1 MVGKS
6 NYFDLKSWFFT
17 VRVNWSETYEIETNA
32 SIVQVDSLQ
41 IQTSYLGN
49 EYPSGYININGVRA
63 VTFDGYYGTHSFYV
77 GSAGTWVTLGGNP
90 AAPWKSGS
98 IAHNADGTKSIT
110 IEVSLSGTNM
120 GSGWSV
126 SGSQTIELTTIPRAS
141 TPTLS
146 VASPYAGDTVTLYT
160 NRKVSTYT
168 HDITYTFGSASGT
181 IGTNVGASIQ
191 WAIPISLAK
200 AIAGTSGTL
209 TIRTV
214 TKSGSTTLGTSSITV
229 TLRIPDNDTTKPVIN
244 SVVLTAE
251 HDLPEKF
258 SGVYVQ
264 GRSAIKAQVD
274 AVGNY
279 SDISG
284 YSLTALGKAYAGNP
298 AVTNALSI
306 TGSVSVK
313 STVTDKRG
321 FSRSVTNEVLYYP
334 YTKPGVA
341 PPEGQS
347 QITCKRCQADGTL
360 DISGLYL
367 KIDAGKKFSSV
378 NGLNLCE
385 LRYRYSESGG
395 AFTDWITLLE
405 KGSADNYVS
414 VVLEGVVDSAV
425 TAYTVEIGVVDDI
438 SENSVTFPIGTA
450 SAVWHAEEGGEA
462 LGIGGYAQRKG
473 VDVFWDLYMNQKK
486 ISGLPTPTEDS
497 DAVPLSYLNEALG
510 NVKVTMVTL
519 RDLIFPVNSIYIS
532 YSHTSPASLFG
543 GTWTRLSNRFLWAT
557 PSTGTIGGT
566 GGESSHKL
574 TINEMPAHSH
584 TPSVGG
590 SFYTTRGSGS
600 SEIGGL
606 QSGGAFGEAG
616 SSGGASRTGYTSTV
630 GGGAAHNNLPP
641 WIAVSVW
648 RRTA

>member
-6 NYFDLKSWFFT
+6 GYFDLASGFFT
-17 VRVNWSETYEIETNA
+17 VRVNWSEAYEIESNA

-41 IQTSYLGN
+41 IKTSYLGN
-49 EYPSGYININGVRA
+49 EYPSGYININGARA

-77 GSAGTWVTLGGNP
+77 GTAGTWVTLGGNP

-98 IAHNADGTKSIT
+98 IAHNTDGTKSIT

-126 SGSQTIELTTIPRAS
+126 SGSQTIELTAIPRAS

-214 TKSGSTTLGTSSITV
+214 TKSGSTTLGTVDVNV

-251 HDLPEKF
+251 HNLPDKF
-258 SGVYVQ
+258 SDVYVQ

-279 SDISG
+279 SDIAG
-284 YSLTALGKAYAGNP
+284 YSLNALGKTYTGNP

-306 TGSVSVK
+306 SGSVSVK

-321 FSRSVTNEVLYYP
+321 FARSVTNEVLYYP
-334 YTKPGVA
+334 YTTPSVA
-341 PPEGQS
+341 PPDGLS
-347 QITCKRCQADGTL
+347 QITCKRCKEDGTI

-367 KIDAGKKFSSV
+367 KIEAGKKFSSV

-385 LRYRYSESGG
+385 LRYRYATSGG
-395 AFTDWITLLE
+395 AFSNWITLLE

-414 VVLEGVVDSAV
+414 LVLEGVVDSAV
-425 TAYTVEIGVVDDI
+425 TSYTIEIGVVDDI
-438 SENSVTFPIGTA
+438 GSEKSVTFPIGTA
-450 SAVWHAEEGGEA
+450 SAVWHAAEGGEA

-473 VDVFWDLYMNQKK
+473 VDAFWDLYMNGKK

-497 DAVPLSYLNEALG
+497 DAVSKGSLL
-510 NVKVTMVTL
+510 
-519 RDLIFPVNSIYIS
+519 DLIYPVNSIYIS
-532 YSHTSPASLFG
+532 YSHTSPAELFG
-543 GTWTRLSNRFLWAT
+543 GTWTRIEHRFLWAT
-557 PSTGTIGGT
+557 PDWGTIGAM
-566 GGESSHKL
+566 GGESEHVL
-574 TINEMPAHSH
+574 TVDEMPNHNHAINLANEASS
-584 TPSVGG
+584 TAYGISY
-590 SFYTTRGSGS
+590 STTRGAYFSG
-600 SEIGGL
+600 EW
-606 QSGGAFGEAG
+606 AAG
-616 SSGGASRTGYTSTV
+616 V
-630 GGGAAHNNLPP
+630 KMGGGAAHNNLPP